1 MGNKR
6 PLHQRATMMFK
17 KYDENIPDIDIVSH
31 LHSVEKKLLDLVGEF
46 DSDKLK
52 SGAKPEQKLSPI
64 KTGGYFGFQNIL
76 VYGVE
81 VAAPIDVCFK
91 TFYTGVFHTDGTA
104 KNGTCPFYSG
114 STEPLP
120 SDGVHFPKLETPNSS
135 HFIYHWT
142 LAAPS
147 LQKSGE
153 IRSGLDTYL
162 RLRIACYDEKLNKL
176 EWSPESRQKCAY
188 IVYGACSVDSTE
200 SHVDDTTIAHNSGT
214 QRIEFDFYGYVFKK
228 LDGTRTKVYHMNHIA
243 KGIKLNVVQSVTNT
257 MLRKTRNKQACER
270 ELERFKKFS
279 DKAIYNYSN
288 GII

>member
-1 MGNKR
+1 MGDDWPEDDHASAFSKEPPETPPESDAKERPHRTEHQLDSGYGLPRAVKKQATKDLKMGNKR

-120 SDGVHFPKLETPNSS
+120 SDGVH
-135 HFIYHWT
+135 
-142 LAAPS
+142 
-147 LQKSGE
+147 
-153 IRSGLDTYL
+153 
-162 RLRIACYDEKLNKL
+162 
-176 EWSPESRQKCAY
+176 
-188 IVYGACSVDSTE
+188 
-200 SHVDDTTIAHNSGT
+200 
-214 QRIEFDFYGYVFKK
+214 
-228 LDGTRTKVYHMNHIA
+228 
-243 KGIKLNVVQSVTNT
+243 
-257 MLRKTRNKQACER
+257 
-270 ELERFKKFS
+270 
-279 DKAIYNYSN
+279 
-288 GII
+288 